1 MRIHKENKGQSVIE
15 LAFLLPLLLLLLI
28 GVFQFTLVLKTYIS
42 LSLGSREGARAGAVG
57 RTNTDIVAVVKKRL
71 PGFNTSNLTIAI
83 TPSNESSRRVGDYI
97 TVRIDYAQDLIMPFI
112 SFVLPD
118 PLPISS
124 TTVMRIETL

>member
-15 LAFLLPLLLLLLI
+15 LAFLLPLLLLLLM
-28 GVFQFTLVLKTYIS
+28 GVFQFTLILKTYIS
-42 LSLGSREGARAGAVG
+42 LTLGSREGARAGAVG
-57 RTNTDIVAVVKKRL
+57 RTNAGIVAVVKKRL
-71 PGFNTSNLTIAI
+71 PGFNTNNLTVVI
-83 TPSNESSRRVGDYI
+83 TPSNESSRRTGDYI

-118 PLPISS
+118 PLPMSS